1 MSSVVAIVKSIVG
14 QVFAVSP
21 EGIRRVLIEGDRL
34 FAGEQVVTGEAGA
47 VTLALADGR
56 TIDLGRDTQW
66 SANTPDSIADLS
78 AATAQAAPSVE
89 ELQQA
94 IAAGA
99 DPTQDLEA
107 TAAGPGANDTGGEGG
122 GSHSFVLLSE
132 TAGEVDPTVGYP
144 TEGPN
149 AGAAQNTREIEGDTN
164 PINADTGNDPAV
176 QRTATLTVTATT
188 AITEAGGVIT
198 YTATVTQAP
207 SADLTVNLSNGQ
219 SVLIPAGQT
228 TGAVNVTVP
237 DTNTPYIDPSQ
248 ISVTVTGTTGG
259 GDLAVTTDPTP
270 AVTRVDDTIDVTTVT
285 LTVGNNP
292 VTEGTTITYTAV
304 LTNPAQTP
312 VTVTLSNG
320 STITIAAGQSS
331 GSIDVAA
338 PANDVYNNPTTL
350 NTTITGATG
359 GNFESLVPSTTP
371 AVVNIVDS
379 IDTTTVVLTATTPAG
394 GAVENG
400 TIVYT
405 ATIGAPVT
413 GSPVVVTLSN
423 NQTITIGVGETS
435 GSVSFPLGNDV
446 YNGAATVSTAITGVT
461 GGNYEQLSPNTT
473 PVVTPVGDSVDVTNV
488 VLTATVPA
496 GGAVENGTIVYTA
509 TVGAPVTGSPV
520 VVTLSNNQT
529 ITIAVGETSGT
540 VSYTLGNDVYNGAAT
555 VSTAITGVTGG
566 NYEQLTPNTTPV
578 VTPVGDSV
586 DVTNVVLTA
595 TVPAGGALEN
605 GTILYTATVGAP
617 VTGSPVVVTLSNNQT
632 ITIAVGETSGTVSY
646 TLGNDVYNGAA
657 TVSTAITG
665 VTGGNYEQLTPNTTP
680 VVTPVGDSIDVTNV
694 VLTATVPAGGALENG
709 TILYTA
715 TVGAPVTGSPVVVT
729 LSNNQTIT
737 IAVGETSG
745 TVSYTLGNDVYNGAA
760 PVSPAI
766 PGVPGGNYEQL
777 PPTTTP
783 VVPPVGDSIDV
794 PNVVLT
800 ATVPAGGALENG
812 TILYTATVGAPVTG
826 SPVVVTLSNNQTITI
841 AVGETS
847 GTVSYTLGNDV
858 YNGAATVS
866 TAITGVTGGNYE
878 QLTPNTTPV
887 VTPVGDSVDVTNVVL
902 TATVPAGGAVENGT
916 IVYTATVGAP
926 VTGSPVVVTLSN
938 NQTITI
944 GVGETSGSVS
954 YTLGNDVYNG
964 ADTVS
969 TAITGVTGGNYE
981 QLTPN
986 TTPVV
991 TPVGDSVDVTN
1002 VVLTATVPAGGAL
1015 ENGTIL
1021 YTATVGAPVTGSP
1034 VVVTLSNNQ
1043 TITIAVGETSGTV
1056 SYTLGNDVYN
1066 GADTVSTAITGVTGG
1081 NYEQLTPNTTPV
1093 VTPVGDSVDVTN
1105 VVLTATVPAG
1115 GALENGTIL
1124 YTATVG
1130 APVTGSP
1137 VVVTLSNNQT
1147 ITIAVGETSGTVS
1160 YALGNDVYIGA
1171 NTVSTAITGVTG
1183 GNYEQLT
1190 PNTTPVVT
1198 PVSDVIDVTTISLT
1212 GAASVTEGESAS
1224 YTLTLSNP
1232 TNVDTQVTLNLSY
1245 GGSATR
1251 ADYQGTDTITVTI
1264 KAGETSANFQLPIVD
1279 DALVEGRENVVVTI
1293 ANPTGTNFESLVVN
1307 PQAASVNTVIIDNDA
1322 PVVGD
1327 NDGVPGNKLTGTE
1340 DTVLALDWASFNIEP
1355 TANPNLDLGIKF
1367 TSLPANGSLQ
1377 YNDGS
1382 GWRDLT
1388 QADLGTTF
1396 SKAQIDAGTLRFV
1409 PVADESGSDAY
1420 NNGGTGDQRS
1430 DYANFTFTPTVD
1442 ALVGKPGTVVID
1454 IKPVADVPVLSV
1466 AQTISGLI
1474 KYTYTDLQGL
1484 GTNGE
1489 GADPAL
1495 IKSTI
1500 EAAGSRPGVVIS
1512 DVGDSNVVQGTGTKV
1527 TGLIFLEAG
1536 KTYTFS
1542 GKADDGLLINVGG
1555 KDLDGAHWGAG
1566 IDPTSGDYT
1575 GSITPTET
1583 GYYSIDLYH
1592 YNQNGPG
1599 FYNLNLSVDQGPA
1612 TSIGA
1617 SGVPLY
1623 SDISEVINQGIDVVP
1638 HVDANGDG
1646 YYAGYELNHGAE
1658 DTAIQL
1664 STIAVSFGDTRDG
1677 SELHVLQISGIPVGA
1692 VLRDG
1697 ANHVYVS
1704 EAGGTGTADITGW
1717 NLSTLTFTPPTDFN
1731 GTVALTVTATATE
1744 KADLANPASVSQQLN
1759 IIVDP
1764 VTDVTNVVLTA
1775 EVPAGGAVENGTIV
1789 YTATVDSPVTGA
1801 PVVVSLSN
1809 NQVITIPVGQT
1820 SGSVTYVIGNDVYKG
1835 ADTVSTGIT
1844 GVSGGNYEQLTPNTT
1859 PVVTPVGD
1867 SIDVTS
1873 VVLTATVPAG
1883 GVAEN
1888 GTIVYTATV
1897 GAPVTG
1903 SPVVVTLSNTQTIT
1917 ISVGQT
1923 SGSVSYVVGNDVY
1936 KGADNVSTGITG
1948 VSGGNYEQLT
1958 PNTTPVV
1965 TPVSDSNDV
1974 TNVVLTA
1981 AVPAGGAVENGTI
1994 VYTATVG
2001 APVTGS
2007 PVVVTLSNNQT
2018 ITIGVGETS
2027 GTVSY
2032 TLGNDV
2038 YNGANPVS
2046 TAITGV
2052 TGGNYE
2058 QLTPNT
2064 TPVVTPVGDS
2074 TDITNVVLTA
2084 TVPAGG
2090 ALENGTIV
2098 YTATVGAPVTGSPV
2112 VVTLSNNQTITIGV
2126 GETSGTVS
2134 YTLGNDVYTGAATVS
2149 TAITGVTGGN
2159 YEQLTPNTT
2168 PIVTQVGDVTDVTT
2182 ISLSGAVSVTEGESA
2197 SYTLTLSNPTNVDTQ
2212 VTLNLSYGG
2221 SATGA
2226 DYRGTD
2232 TITVTIKAGETSA
2245 NFQLPIL
2252 DDALVEGRENVVVTI
2267 ANPTGTNFES
2277 LVVNPQ
2283 AASVNTVII
2292 DNDAPVVGDNGGVPG
2307 NKLTGTEDTALALNW
2322 ASFNI
2327 EPTANPNL
2335 DLGIKFTSLPANG
2348 NLQFNDGS
2356 GWKNLTQ
2363 ADLGTTFSKA
2373 DIDAGKLQFVP
2384 VADESGSDAY
2394 KNAGT
2399 GDQHSDYASFTFTPT
2414 VDALVGK
2421 PGTVTIDIKPV
2432 ADAPILSLTPDY
2444 VVPTGLIKYTYTGL
2458 QGLGNN
2464 GEGADP
2470 ALIKSTIEAA
2480 NRPQGVVV
2488 ADVGDTNVVQ
2498 GTSTKV
2504 TGLIFLEAGKTY
2516 TFTGKADDGLLIN
2529 VGGKD
2534 LSTAHWGA
2542 GVDPTSGD
2550 FSGTFKPTETGY
2562 YSLDLYHHNQNG
2574 PGFYGLNLSVDQG
2587 PVTPIGQSGALLYT
2601 DIADLVNQGIKVT
2614 PHVDGNG
2621 DGYYAGYEL
2630 NHGAED
2636 TAIQLSTIN
2645 VTFGDTR
2652 DGSEL
2657 HVLQISGIPA
2667 GAELRDGA
2675 GHSYVSTAGG
2685 TGTADITTWDL
2696 KTLTITPPTDF
2707 NGTLALTVT
2716 ATATES
2722 ADLANPASV
2731 SQQLNVIVDP
2741 VTDVTNVVL
2750 TAQTPPGGVLENGT
2764 IVYTATVGNPV
2775 TGTPVVV
2782 KLSNDQVITIPV
2794 GETSGSVSYVV
2805 GNDVYKGAD
2814 SVSTAITGVT
2824 GGNYEQLAPNTT
2836 PVVTQVSDSNDVT
2849 NVVLTAQTPAG
2860 GVAENGTIVYTA
2872 TVGAPVTI
2880 SPVVVT
2886 LSNNQTIT
2894 IPVGQTSGTV
2904 SYVVGNDVYKGADSV
2919 STAITGVTGGNY
2931 EQLAPNTTPVVTQ
2944 VSDSNDITNVVLTAQ
2959 TPAGGVAE
2967 NGTIV
2972 YTATVGA
2979 PVTESPVVVT
2989 LSNNQTITIPV
3000 GQTSGTVSYVVG
3012 NDVYKGADSVSTAI
3026 TGVTGGNYEQLAPN
3040 TTPVVTQVSD
3050 VIDVTTISLSGA
3062 ASVTEGESANYTL
3075 TLSNPTNVDT
3085 KVTLNLNY
3093 GGSATGA
3100 DYRGTDTITVT
3111 IKAGETSAN
3120 FQLPIVDDA
3129 LVEGRENVV
3138 VTIANPT
3145 GSNFESLVVNPQA
3158 ASVNTVIIDNDAPVV
3173 GDNGD
3178 NKGVA
3183 GNKLSGTE
3191 DNAVALDWASFNV
3204 QPTANPTLDL
3214 GIKFTSLPAN
3224 GNLQF
3229 NDGSGWKNLTQADLG
3244 TTFSKADIDAGKL
3257 QFVPVAD
3264 ESGSDAY
3271 KNAGTGDQ
3279 HSDYASFT
3287 FTPTVD
3293 ALVGKPGT
3301 VTIDIKPVAD
3311 APILSLTPDY
3321 VVPTG
3326 LIKYTYTGLKGLG
3339 TNGEGADPALIKS
3352 TIEAANRP
3360 QGVVIS
3366 NVGDTSVVQGTGTK
3380 VTGLIFLEA
3389 GKTYTFSGKADDGLL
3404 FNVGGKDLATAH
3416 WGPGSS
3422 PNAGVFS
3429 GTFKPTETGYY
3440 SLDLYHHNQNGPG
3453 NYTLNLSVDQGP
3465 ATAIGKSGALLYT
3478 DIADLVNQGIKVTPH
3493 VDGNGDGYYAG
3504 YELNHGAENT
3514 AIQLSTINV
3523 TFGDTRDG
3531 SELHVLQISGIPA
3544 GAELRDGAGHSYVS
3558 TAGGTGTADITKWD
3572 LKTLTIT
3579 PPTDFNGTLA
3589 LTVKAT
3595 ATENAD
3601 PANPASV
3608 TQKLNVIV
3616 DAVNDAPV
3624 VAMDERVVFNEG
3636 SAQAVHLVTGLSIS
3650 DKDNTVGDQLQS
3662 AKIVIHN
3669 TMAGD
3674 TLSSA
3679 FATGNGT
3686 TTQGIAYKVAG
3697 VGSDGTM
3704 TITLEGAASRAT
3716 YQDVISSI
3724 MFKATGEHPEST
3736 VRQVSVEVTD
3746 TGVQGNGANAA
3757 TSVVANS
3764 VMMVKPAVV
3773 VTLSADPQTFEGG
3786 VIKYTATLTD
3796 LHGNA
3801 VNAQDTIRVDIGNGA
3816 NISIAKGA
3824 SASSTTVDA
3833 PADDVYKD
3841 ADSVSR
3847 TIQNVSGGG
3856 NVTLMPSTTPVNVLV
3871 NDTID
3876 ATKVSLS
3883 ATSAVNDGGV
3893 ITYTATL
3900 DHAADKAVKLLLSNG
3915 QTIDIAAKATQGSV
3929 NYTVAN
3935 DASRA
3940 GMITVAVTGIANAAD
3955 GKPIDGNFEKLLYQD
3970 ASASTTVTGPQ
3981 TTIGITGAERIIE
3994 GQSAIYTLTLSHE
4007 TKSPVTVTLS
4017 YSGKAANGADFQG
4030 QTTVVINADK
4040 SSATFPISALS
4051 DQLREG
4057 TEQLVVTIDSVTG
4070 GNFQS
4075 LTPDPAHA
4083 SVAINIIDNTLVAD
4097 TATVD
4102 EGATLNGNVL
4112 TNDRDGDNSLTVAK
4126 FTVGGTSYAMDANGH
4141 ASAPVTATVGN
4152 QSVTVGN
4159 LTIAADGSYTYTP
4172 AKGYEHWSGTVP
4184 TVSYTTN
4191 TGAVS
4196 TLDITVAPVS
4206 DTPLLSVA
4214 NPTSWTLSGDANTV
4228 TSGQVSQLGE
4238 AWKTHNAN
4246 NYIEVNPYSV
4256 YNGTSSSTK
4265 VIELESNVGDAS
4277 DLYTVVANAKA
4288 GSLYTLDF
4296 DYSPRKGHEGD
4307 SDIKVM
4313 WGDKVVAVIN
4323 GTTVGMVHYSLQLPV
4338 DSTASKTLTFASV
4351 DKNSFGGLLDNIT
4364 LSTTGN
4370 TGVAGKAIALSEITS
4385 QLVDRDGS
4393 ETLTTTISNIQAGAT
4408 LSDGTH
4414 SFTASSTAQV
4424 ADVSDWNLSTLT
4436 LTTAANAPA
4445 GDINLKV
4452 NASAKDGTAVAA
4464 AAAEQTLTVHV
4475 VEAKQSYSAIT
4486 GNAGTETLDG
4496 TTGRD
4501 IIVGDVTPTQT
4512 QNGASYNIAYILDRS
4527 GSMKDTLASAK
4538 DSVANAV
4545 QQLSQNLGGGT
4556 VKVTIVDFGTDAKQG
4571 ATLTLTPN
4579 MSLDAIKAGLGL
4591 NALTATGGTNY
4602 ESAFYKAATWFNG
4615 TEATSNTGAV
4625 KLSYLITDGEPTYY
4639 LDTAGNRQGDGR
4651 TTNSAVVEGS
4661 AEGFAALAK
4670 VSTVEAIG
4678 VGNNSNSATVAT
4690 LQKFDSDGEVQTK
4703 IDVSNIAAA
4712 LKNSIITAGGDTI
4725 NGGEGHDILFGDTI
4739 SFTKA
4744 GVTTEGTAALTE
4756 YVKSVTNASSVTSE
4770 QVHDY
4775 ITKHASDFNVGPA
4788 SSEGQAGLFTVAKGG
4803 NDFLNGGDGDD
4814 IIYGQRGDDTLRGGA
4829 GNDVLFGGAGKDTFV
4844 WKSGDVGTDTIKD
4857 FSHAEGDKL
4866 DLSDLLPSDAETNL
4880 ANYLK
4885 LSTDTAGNSTLQ
4897 ISTKG
4902 GMTSASATVT
4912 PDVTIKVDNA
4922 HWGSG
4927 TDAIKSLISG
4937 GDLLVKHHD

>member
-1 MSSVVAIVKSIVG
+1 
-14 QVFAVSP
+14 
-21 EGIRRVLIEGDRL
+21 
-34 FAGEQVVTGEAGA
+34 
-47 VTLALADGR
+47 
-56 TIDLGRDTQW
+56 
-66 SANTPDSIADLS
+66 
-78 AATAQAAPSVE
+78 
-89 ELQQA
+89 
-94 IAAGA
+94 
-99 DPTQDLEA
+99 
-107 TAAGPGANDTGGEGG
+107 
-122 GSHSFVLLSE
+122 
-132 TAGEVDPTVGYP
+132 
-144 TEGPN
+144 
-149 AGAAQNTREIEGDTN
+149 
-164 PINADTGNDPAV
+164 
-176 QRTATLTVTATT
+176 
-188 AITEAGGVIT
+188 
-198 YTATVTQAP
+198 
-207 SADLTVNLSNGQ
+207 
-219 SVLIPAGQT
+219 
-228 TGAVNVTVP
+228 
-237 DTNTPYIDPSQ
+237 
-248 ISVTVTGTTGG
+248 
-259 GDLAVTTDPTP
+259 
-270 AVTRVDDTIDVTTVT
+270 
-285 LTVGNNP
+285 
-292 VTEGTTITYTAV
+292 
-304 LTNPAQTP
+304 
-312 VTVTLSNG
+312 
-320 STITIAAGQSS
+320 
-331 GSIDVAA
+331 
-338 PANDVYNNPTTL
+338 
-350 NTTITGATG
+350 
-359 GNFESLVPSTTP
+359 
-371 AVVNIVDS
+371 
-379 IDTTTVVLTATTPAG
+379 
-394 GAVENG
+394 
-400 TIVYT
+400 
-405 ATIGAPVT
+405 
-413 GSPVVVTLSN
+413 
-423 NQTITIGVGETS
+423 
-435 GSVSFPLGNDV
+435 
-446 YNGAATVSTAITGVT
+446 
-461 GGNYEQLSPNTT
+461 
-473 PVVTPVGDSVDVTNV
+473 
-488 VLTATVPA
+488 
-496 GGAVENGTIVYTA
+496 
-509 TVGAPVTGSPV
+509 
-520 VVTLSNNQT
+520 
-529 ITIAVGETSGT
+529 
-540 VSYTLGNDVYNGAAT
+540 
-555 VSTAITGVTGG
+555 
-566 NYEQLTPNTTPV
+566 
-578 VTPVGDSV
+578 
-586 DVTNVVLTA
+586 
-595 TVPAGGALEN
+595 
-605 GTILYTATVGAP
+605 
-617 VTGSPVVVTLSNNQT
+617 
-632 ITIAVGETSGTVSY
+632 
-646 TLGNDVYNGAA
+646 
-657 TVSTAITG
+657 
-665 VTGGNYEQLTPNTTP
+665 
-680 VVTPVGDSIDVTNV
+680 
-694 VLTATVPAGGALENG
+694 
-709 TILYTA
+709 
-715 TVGAPVTGSPVVVT
+715 
-729 LSNNQTIT
+729 
-737 IAVGETSG
+737 
-745 TVSYTLGNDVYNGAA
+745 
-760 PVSPAI
+760 
-766 PGVPGGNYEQL
+766 
-777 PPTTTP
+777 
-783 VVPPVGDSIDV
+783 
-794 PNVVLT
+794 
-800 ATVPAGGALENG
+800 
-812 TILYTATVGAPVTG
+812 
-826 SPVVVTLSNNQTITI
+826 
-841 AVGETS
+841 
-847 GTVSYTLGNDV
+847 
-858 YNGAATVS
+858 
-866 TAITGVTGGNYE
+866 
-878 QLTPNTTPV
+878 
-887 VTPVGDSVDVTNVVL
+887 
-902 TATVPAGGAVENGT
+902 
-916 IVYTATVGAP
+916 
-926 VTGSPVVVTLSN
+926 
-938 NQTITI
+938 
-944 GVGETSGSVS
+944 
-954 YTLGNDVYNG
+954 
-964 ADTVS
+964 
-969 TAITGVTGGNYE
+969 
-981 QLTPN
+981 
-986 TTPVV
+986 
-991 TPVGDSVDVTN
+991 
-1002 VVLTATVPAGGAL
+1002 
-1015 ENGTIL
+1015 
-1021 YTATVGAPVTGSP
+1021 
-1034 VVVTLSNNQ
+1034 
-1043 TITIAVGETSGTV
+1043 
-1056 SYTLGNDVYN
+1056 
-1066 GADTVSTAITGVTGG
+1066 
-1081 NYEQLTPNTTPV
+1081 
-1093 VTPVGDSVDVTN
+1093 
-1105 VVLTATVPAG
+1105 
-1115 GALENGTIL
+1115 
-1124 YTATVG
+1124 
-1130 APVTGSP
+1130 
-1137 VVVTLSNNQT
+1137 
-1147 ITIAVGETSGTVS
+1147 
-1160 YALGNDVYIGA
+1160 
-1171 NTVSTAITGVTG
+1171 
-1183 GNYEQLT
+1183 
-1190 PNTTPVVT
+1190 
-1198 PVSDVIDVTTISLT
+1198 
-1212 GAASVTEGESAS
+1212 
-1224 YTLTLSNP
+1224 
-1232 TNVDTQVTLNLSY
+1232 
-1245 GGSATR
+1245 
-1251 ADYQGTDTITVTI
+1251 
-1264 KAGETSANFQLPIVD
+1264 
-1279 DALVEGRENVVVTI
+1279 
-1293 ANPTGTNFESLVVN
+1293 
-1307 PQAASVNTVIIDNDA
+1307 
-1322 PVVGD
+1322 
-1327 NDGVPGNKLTGTE
+1327 
-1340 DTVLALDWASFNIEP
+1340 
-1355 TANPNLDLGIKF
+1355 
-1367 TSLPANGSLQ
+1367 
-1377 YNDGS
+1377 
-1382 GWRDLT
+1382 
-1388 QADLGTTF
+1388 
-1396 SKAQIDAGTLRFV
+1396 
-1409 PVADESGSDAY
+1409 
-1420 NNGGTGDQRS
+1420 
-1430 DYANFTFTPTVD
+1430 
-1442 ALVGKPGTVVID
+1442 
-1454 IKPVADVPVLSV
+1454 
-1466 AQTISGLI
+1466 
-1474 KYTYTDLQGL
+1474 
-1484 GTNGE
+1484 
-1489 GADPAL
+1489 
-1495 IKSTI
+1495 
-1500 EAAGSRPGVVIS
+1500 
-1512 DVGDSNVVQGTGTKV
+1512 
-1527 TGLIFLEAG
+1527 
-1536 KTYTFS
+1536 
-1542 GKADDGLLINVGG
+1542 
-1555 KDLDGAHWGAG
+1555 
-1566 IDPTSGDYT
+1566 
-1575 GSITPTET
+1575 
-1583 GYYSIDLYH
+1583 
-1592 YNQNGPG
+1592 
-1599 FYNLNLSVDQGPA
+1599 
-1612 TSIGA
+1612 
-1617 SGVPLY
+1617 
-1623 SDISEVINQGIDVVP
+1623 
-1638 HVDANGDG
+1638 
-1646 YYAGYELNHGAE
+1646 
-1658 DTAIQL
+1658 
-1664 STIAVSFGDTRDG
+1664 
-1677 SELHVLQISGIPVGA
+1677 
-1692 VLRDG
+1692 
-1697 ANHVYVS
+1697 
-1704 EAGGTGTADITGW
+1704 
-1717 NLSTLTFTPPTDFN
+1717 
-1731 GTVALTVTATATE
+1731 
-1744 KADLANPASVSQQLN
+1744 
-1759 IIVDP
+1759 
-1764 VTDVTNVVLTA
+1764 
-1775 EVPAGGAVENGTIV
+1775 
-1789 YTATVDSPVTGA
+1789 
-1801 PVVVSLSN
+1801 
-1809 NQVITIPVGQT
+1809 
-1820 SGSVTYVIGNDVYKG
+1820 
-1835 ADTVSTGIT
+1835 
-1844 GVSGGNYEQLTPNTT
+1844 
-1859 PVVTPVGD
+1859 
-1867 SIDVTS
+1867 
-1873 VVLTATVPAG
+1873 
-1883 GVAEN
+1883 
-1888 GTIVYTATV
+1888 
-1897 GAPVTG
+1897 
-1903 SPVVVTLSNTQTIT
+1903 
-1917 ISVGQT
+1917 
-1923 SGSVSYVVGNDVY
+1923 
-1936 KGADNVSTGITG
+1936 
-1948 VSGGNYEQLT
+1948 
-1958 PNTTPVV
+1958 
-1965 TPVSDSNDV
+1965 
-1974 TNVVLTA
+1974 
-1981 AVPAGGAVENGTI
+1981 
-1994 VYTATVG
+1994 
-2001 APVTGS
+2001 
-2007 PVVVTLSNNQT
+2007 
-2018 ITIGVGETS
+2018 
-2027 GTVSY
+2027 
-2032 TLGNDV
+2032 
-2038 YNGANPVS
+2038 
-2046 TAITGV
+2046 
-2052 TGGNYE
+2052 
-2058 QLTPNT
+2058 
-2064 TPVVTPVGDS
+2064 
-2074 TDITNVVLTA
+2074 
-2084 TVPAGG
+2084 
-2090 ALENGTIV
+2090 
-2098 YTATVGAPVTGSPV
+2098 
-2112 VVTLSNNQTITIGV
+2112 
-2126 GETSGTVS
+2126 
-2134 YTLGNDVYTGAATVS
+2134 
-2149 TAITGVTGGN
+2149 
-2159 YEQLTPNTT
+2159 
-2168 PIVTQVGDVTDVTT
+2168 
-2182 ISLSGAVSVTEGESA
+2182 
-2197 SYTLTLSNPTNVDTQ
+2197 
-2212 VTLNLSYGG
+2212 
-2221 SATGA
+2221 
-2226 DYRGTD
+2226 
-2232 TITVTIKAGETSA
+2232 
-2245 NFQLPIL
+2245 
-2252 DDALVEGRENVVVTI
+2252 
-2267 ANPTGTNFES
+2267 
-2277 LVVNPQ
+2277 
-2283 AASVNTVII
+2283 
-2292 DNDAPVVGDNGGVPG
+2292 
-2307 NKLTGTEDTALALNW
+2307 
-2322 ASFNI
+2322 
-2327 EPTANPNL
+2327 
-2335 DLGIKFTSLPANG
+2335 
-2348 NLQFNDGS
+2348 
-2356 GWKNLTQ
+2356 
-2363 ADLGTTFSKA
+2363 
-2373 DIDAGKLQFVP
+2373 
-2384 VADESGSDAY
+2384 
-2394 KNAGT
+2394 
-2399 GDQHSDYASFTFTPT
+2399 
-2414 VDALVGK
+2414 
-2421 PGTVTIDIKPV
+2421 
-2432 ADAPILSLTPDY
+2432 
-2444 VVPTGLIKYTYTGL
+2444 
-2458 QGLGNN
+2458 
-2464 GEGADP
+2464 
-2470 ALIKSTIEAA
+2470 
-2480 NRPQGVVV
+2480 
-2488 ADVGDTNVVQ
+2488 
-2498 GTSTKV
+2498 
-2504 TGLIFLEAGKTY
+2504 
-2516 TFTGKADDGLLIN
+2516 
-2529 VGGKD
+2529 
-2534 LSTAHWGA
+2534 
-2542 GVDPTSGD
+2542 
-2550 FSGTFKPTETGY
+2550 
-2562 YSLDLYHHNQNG
+2562 
-2574 PGFYGLNLSVDQG
+2574 
-2587 PVTPIGQSGALLYT
+2587 
-2601 DIADLVNQGIKVT
+2601 
-2614 PHVDGNG
+2614 
-2621 DGYYAGYEL
+2621 
-2630 NHGAED
+2630 
-2636 TAIQLSTIN
+2636 
-2645 VTFGDTR
+2645 
-2652 DGSEL
+2652 
-2657 HVLQISGIPA
+2657 
-2667 GAELRDGA
+2667 
-2675 GHSYVSTAGG
+2675 
-2685 TGTADITTWDL
+2685 
-2696 KTLTITPPTDF
+2696 
-2707 NGTLALTVT
+2707 
-2716 ATATES
+2716 
-2722 ADLANPASV
+2722 
-2731 SQQLNVIVDP
+2731 
-2741 VTDVTNVVL
+2741 
-2750 TAQTPPGGVLENGT
+2750 
-2764 IVYTATVGNPV
+2764 
-2775 TGTPVVV
+2775 
-2782 KLSNDQVITIPV
+2782 
-2794 GETSGSVSYVV
+2794 
-2805 GNDVYKGAD
+2805 
-2814 SVSTAITGVT
+2814 
-2824 GGNYEQLAPNTT
+2824 
-2836 PVVTQVSDSNDVT
+2836 
-2849 NVVLTAQTPAG
+2849 
-2860 GVAENGTIVYTA
+2860 
-2872 TVGAPVTI
+2872 
-2880 SPVVVT
+2880 
-2886 LSNNQTIT
+2886 SNNQTIT

-2919 STAITGVTGGNY
+2919 STAITGVTGG
-2931 EQLAPNTTPVVTQ
+2931 
-2944 VSDSNDITNVVLTAQ
+2944 S
-2959 TPAGGVAE
+2959 
-2967 NGTIV
+2967 
-2972 YTATVGA
+2972 
-2979 PVTESPVVVT
+2979 
-2989 LSNNQTITIPV
+2989 
-3000 GQTSGTVSYVVG
+3000 
-3012 NDVYKGADSVSTAI
+3012 
-3026 TGVTGGNYEQLAPN
+3026 YEQLAPN

-3085 KVTLNLNY
+3085 KFTLNLSY

-3111 IKAGETSAN
+3111 IKAGETTAN

-3229 NDGSGWKNLTQADLG
+3229 NDGSGWKNLIQADLG

-3704 TITLEGAASRAT
+3704 TITLEGAASRTT

-3773 VTLSADPQTFEGG
+3773 VTLSADPQAFEGG

-3816 NISIAKGA
+3816 SISIAKGA

-3981 TTIGITGAERIIE
+3981 TTIGITGAERITE

-4126 FTVGGTSYAMDANGH
+4126 FSIGDTSYAMDANGH
-4141 ASAPVTATVGN
+4141 ASASVTAIVGN

-4408 LSDGTH
+4408 LSDGTN

-4424 ADVSDWNLSTLT
+4424 ADVSKWDLSALT
-4436 LTTAANAPA
+4436 LTTAANAPV

-4556 VKVTIVDFGTDAKQG
+4556 VKVTIVDFGTDAQQG
-4571 ATLTLTPN
+4571 TTLTLKAN
-4579 MSLDAIKAGLGL
+4579 MSLDEIKKDLGL
-4591 NALTATGGTNY
+4591 NAITANGGTNY

-4902 GMTSASATVT
+4902 GMTSAAATVT

>member
-107 TAAGPGANDTGGEGG
+107 TAAGPGGNDTGGEGG

-149 AGAAQNTREIEGDTN
+149 AAAAQNTREIEGDTN
-164 PINADTGNDPAV
+164 PINADTGDDPAV

-248 ISVTVTGTTGG
+248 ISATVTGTTGG

-285 LTVGNNP
+285 LTVANNP

-320 STITIAAGQSS
+320 STITIPAGQSS
-331 GSIDVAA
+331 GSVDVAA

-446 YNGAATVSTAITGVT
+446 YNGADTVSTAITGVT

-529 ITIAVGETSGT
+529 ITIGVGETSGS
-540 VSYTLGNDVYNGAAT
+540 VSFPLGNDVYNGAAT

-595 TVPAGGALEN
+595 TVPAGGAVEN
-605 GTILYTATVGAP
+605 GTIVYTATVGAP

-632 ITIAVGETSGTVSY
+632 ITIGVGETSGSVSFPLGNDVYNGADTVSTAITGVTGGNYEQLTPNTTPVVTPVGDSVDVTNVVLTATVPAGGAVENGTIVY
-646 TLGNDVYNGAA
+646 TATVGAPVTGSPVVVTLSNNQTITIGVGETSGSVSFPLGNDVYNGAA

-745 TVSYTLGNDVYNGAA
+745 TVSYTLGNDVYNGA
-760 PVSPAI
+760 
-766 PGVPGGNYEQL
+766 
-777 PPTTTP
+777 
-783 VVPPVGDSIDV
+783 
-794 PNVVLT
+794 
-800 ATVPAGGALENG
+800 
-812 TILYTATVGAPVTG
+812 
-826 SPVVVTLSNNQTITI
+826 
-841 AVGETS
+841 
-847 GTVSYTLGNDV
+847 
-858 YNGAATVS
+858 
-866 TAITGVTGGNYE
+866 
-878 QLTPNTTPV
+878 
-887 VTPVGDSVDVTNVVL
+887 
-902 TATVPAGGAVENGT
+902 
-916 IVYTATVGAP
+916 
-926 VTGSPVVVTLSN
+926 
-938 NQTITI
+938 
-944 GVGETSGSVS
+944 
-954 YTLGNDVYNG
+954 
-964 ADTVS
+964 DTVS

-991 TPVGDSVDVTN
+991 TPVGDSIDVTN

-1015 ENGTIL
+1015 ENGTI
-1021 YTATVGAPVTGSP
+1021 V
-1034 VVVTLSNNQ
+1034 
-1043 TITIAVGETSGTV
+1043 
-1056 SYTLGNDVYN
+1056 
-1066 GADTVSTAITGVTGG
+1066 
-1081 NYEQLTPNTTPV
+1081 
-1093 VTPVGDSVDVTN
+1093 
-1105 VVLTATVPAG
+1105 
-1115 GALENGTIL
+1115 

-1198 PVSDVIDVTTISLT
+1198 PVGDVIDVTTVSLT
-1212 GAASVTEGESAS
+1212 GAASVTEGDSAT

-1484 GTNGE
+1484 GNNGE

-1500 EAAGSRPGVVIS
+1500 EAAGNRPGVVIS

-1873 VVLTATVPAG
+1873 VVLTATVPTG

-1917 ISVGQT
+1917 IPVGQT

-1936 KGADNVSTGITG
+1936 KGADSVSTGITG

-1974 TNVVLTA
+1974 TSVVLTA

-2058 QLTPNT
+2058 QLTPNI

-2074 TDITNVVLTA
+2074 TDVTNVVLTA

-2090 ALENGTIV
+2090 ALENGTIL
-2098 YTATVGAPVTGSPV
+2098 YTATVGAPVTGAPV

-2182 ISLSGAVSVTEGESA
+2182 ISISGAVSVTEGESA

-2794 GETSGSVSYVV
+2794 GEKSGSVSYVVGNDVYKGADSVSTAITGVTGGNYEQLAPNTTPVVTPVSDSNDVTNVVLTAQTPAGGVAENGTIVYTATVGAPVTESPVVVTLSNNQTITIPVGQTSGSVSYVV

-2872 TVGAPVTI
+2872 TVGAPV
-2880 SPVVVT
+2880 
-2886 LSNNQTIT
+2886 N
-2894 IPVGQTSGTV
+2894 
-2904 SYVVGNDVYKGADSV
+2904 
-2919 STAITGVTGGNY
+2919 
-2931 EQLAPNTTPVVTQ
+2931 
-2944 VSDSNDITNVVLTAQ
+2944 
-2959 TPAGGVAE
+2959 
-2967 NGTIV
+2967 
-2972 YTATVGA
+2972 
-2979 PVTESPVVVT
+2979 ESPVVVT

-3000 GQTSGTVSYVVG
+3000 GQTSGSVSYVVG

-3062 ASVTEGESANYTL
+3062 ASVTEGQSATYTL

-3085 KVTLNLNY
+3085 QVTLNLSY
-3093 GGSATGA
+3093 GGTATRA
-3100 DYRGTDTITVT
+3100 DYVGPDSNSITVT
-3111 IKAGETSAN
+3111 IPKGQTSVQ

-3204 QPTANPTLDL
+3204 QPTANPNLDL

-3326 LIKYTYTGLKGLG
+3326 LIKYTYTDLQGLG
-3339 TNGEGADPALIKS
+3339 DTGEGADPALIKS
-3352 TIEAANRP
+3352 TIEAAGSRP
-3360 QGVVIS
+3360 GVVIAD
-3366 NVGDTSVVQGTGTK
+3366 VGDTNIVQGTATK

-3404 FNVGGKDLATAH
+3404 INVGGKDLGTAH
-3416 WGPGSS
+3416 WG
-3422 PNAGVFS
+3422 AGVDPTSGDFS
-3429 GTFKPTETGYY
+3429 GSITPSETGYY

-3453 NYTLNLSVDQGP
+3453 FYDLNLSVDQGP
-3465 ATAIGKSGALLYT
+3465 ATSIGASGVPLYT
-3478 DIADLVNQGIKVTPH
+3478 DIADLVNQGINVTPH

-3531 SELHVLQISGIPA
+3531 SEQHLLQISGIPE
-3544 GAELRDGAGHSYVS
+3544 GAVLRDGANHSYVS
-3558 TAGGTGTADITKWD
+3558 AAGGTGTADITTWD

-3579 PPTDFNGTLA
+3579 PPADFTGTLA

-3595 ATENAD
+3595 ATESAD
-3601 PANPASV
+3601 QANPASV
-3608 TQKLNVIV
+3608 SQQLNVIV
-3616 DAVNDAPV
+3616 DAVNEAPV
-3624 VAMDERVVFNEG
+3624 VAMDQQMVFNEG
-3636 SAQAVHLVTGLSIS
+3636 SAESINLVSGLIIS
-3650 DKDNTVGDQLQS
+3650 DKDNTAGDQLQS

-3674 TLSSA
+3674 ILTSA
-3679 FATGNGT
+3679 FEAGKGT
-3686 TTQGIAYKVAG
+3686 TTQGIGYKVDG
-3697 VGSDGTM
+3697 VASDGTM
-3704 TITLEGAASRAT
+3704 TITLEGMASRAA
-3716 YQDVISSI
+3716 YQELISSI
-3724 MFKATGEHPEST
+3724 QFKATGEHPEST

-3746 TGVQGNGANAA
+3746 TGVRGNGVNGAS
-3757 TSVVANS
+3757 SVVANS
-3764 VMMVKPAVV
+3764 TMAVKPAVV
-3773 VTLSADPQTFEGG
+3773 VTLSAEPEAVEGG

-3816 NISIAKGA
+3816 SISIAKGA

-3856 NVTLMPSTTPVNVLV
+3856 NVTLMPGTTPVNVLV

-3915 QTIDIAAKATQGSV
+3915 QTIEIAAKATQGSV

-3940 GMITVAVTGIANAAD
+3940 GIITVAVAGIANAAN

-3994 GQSAIYTLTLSHE
+3994 GQSAVYTLTLSHE

-4126 FTVGGTSYAMDANGH
+4126 FTVGTSYAMDANGH
-4141 ASAPVTATVGN
+4141 ASAPVTAIVGN

-4159 LTIAADGSYTYTP
+4159 LTIAADGNYTYTP

-4206 DTPLLSVA
+4206 DTPLLNVA

-4475 VEAKQSYSAIT
+4475 VEAKQSYSTIT

-4556 VKVTIVDFGTDAKQG
+4556 VKVTIVDFGTDAQQG
-4571 ATLTLTPN
+4571 TTLTLKAN
-4579 MSLDAIKAGLGL
+4579 MSLDEIKKDLGL
-4591 NALTATGGTNY
+4591 NAITANGGTNY

-4902 GMTSASATVT
+4902 GMTSAAATVT

>member
-34 FAGEQVVTGEAGA
+34 FAGEQVVTGAAGA

-66 SANTPDSIADLS
+66 SANTPDSSTDLS

-107 TAAGPGANDTGGEGG
+107 TAAGPGANDTGGDGG

-149 AGAAQNTREIEGDTN
+149 GAAAQNPREIEGDTN
-164 PINADTGNDPAV
+164 PINADTGDDGVV

-248 ISVTVTGTTGG
+248 ISVVVTGTTGG
-259 GDLAVTTDPTP
+259 GDLVVTTDPTP

-285 LTVGNNP
+285 LIVGNNP

-320 STITIAAGQSS
+320 STITIPAGQSS
-331 GSIDVAA
+331 GSVDVAA
-338 PANDVYNNPTTL
+338 PANDVYNNPTTI

-359 GNFESLVPSTTP
+359 GNFESLVPSTAP

-379 IDTTTVVLTATTPAG
+379 IDTTTVVLTATVPAG
-394 GAVENG
+394 GALENG

-446 YNGAATVSTAITGVT
+446 YNGA
-461 GGNYEQLSPNTT
+461 
-473 PVVTPVGDSVDVTNV
+473 D
-488 VLTATVPA
+488 
-496 GGAVENGTIVYTA
+496 
-509 TVGAPVTGSPV
+509 
-520 VVTLSNNQT
+520 
-529 ITIAVGETSGT
+529 
-540 VSYTLGNDVYNGAAT
+540 
-555 VSTAITGVTGG
+555 
-566 NYEQLTPNTTPV
+566 
-578 VTPVGDSV
+578 
-586 DVTNVVLTA
+586 
-595 TVPAGGALEN
+595 
-605 GTILYTATVGAP
+605 
-617 VTGSPVVVTLSNNQT
+617 
-632 ITIAVGETSGTVSY
+632 
-646 TLGNDVYNGAA
+646 

-745 TVSYTLGNDVYNGAA
+745 TVSFALGNDVYNGADTI
-760 PVSPAI
+760 STAI
-766 PGVPGGNYEQL
+766 TGVTGGNFEQL
-777 PPTTTP
+777 TPITTP
-783 VVPPVGDSIDV
+783 VVTPVGDSIDV
-794 PNVVLT
+794 TNVVLT

-812 TILYTATVGAPVTG
+812 AILYTATVGAPVTG
-826 SPVVVTLSNNQTITI
+826 SPVVVTLSNNQIITI

-847 GTVSYTLGNDV
+847 GTVSFVLGNDV
-858 YNGAATVS
+858 YNGADTIS
-866 TAITGVTGGNYE
+866 TAITGVTGGDFE
-878 QLTPNTTPV
+878 QLTPITTPV
-887 VTPVGDSVDVTNVVL
+887 VTPVGDSIDVTNVVL
-902 TATVPAGGAVENGT
+902 TATVPAGGALENGA
-916 IVYTATVGAP
+916 ILYTATVGAP

-938 NQTITI
+938 GQTITI
-944 GVGETSGSVS
+944 ALGETSGSVS
-954 YTLGNDVYNG
+954 FPLGNDVYNG
-964 ADTVS
+964 ADTIS
-969 TAITGVTGGNYE
+969 TAITGVTGGDFE
-981 QLTPN
+981 QLTPD

-991 TPVGDSVDVTN
+991 TPVGDSIDVTN

-1056 SYTLGNDVYN
+1056 SFALGNDVYN

-1081 NYEQLTPNTTPV
+1081 NYEQLTPITTPV
-1093 VTPVGDSVDVTN
+1093 VTPVGDSIDVTN

-1160 YALGNDVYIGA
+1160 FALGNDVYNGA
-1171 NTVSTAITGVTG
+1171 DTISTAITGVTG

-1190 PNTTPVVT
+1190 PITTPVVT
-1198 PVSDVIDVTTISLT
+1198 PVGDSIDVTNVVLTATVPAGGALENGTILYTATVGATVTNSPVVVTLSNGQTITIAVGETSGTVSYALGNDVYIGADTVSTAITGVTGGNFEQLTPITTPVVTPVGDVIDVTTIGLT
-1212 GAASVTEGESAS
+1212 GDASVTEGQSAT

-1232 TNVDTQVTLNLSY
+1232 TNVDTQITLNLTY
-1245 GGSATR
+1245 GGSASR
-1251 ADYQGTDTITVTI
+1251 SDFQGPDTITVTI
-1264 KAGETSANFQLPIVD
+1264 PRGQTSVQFQLPILD
-1279 DALVEGRENVVVTI
+1279 DSLVEGRENVVVTI
-1293 ANPTGTNFESLVVN
+1293 ATPTGDNFESLVVD
-1307 PQAASVNTVIIDNDA
+1307 PQASSVDTTIIDNDA

-1340 DTVLALDWASFNIEP
+1340 DTVLALDWASFNIQP
-1355 TANPNLDLGIKF
+1355 TANPNLDVGIKF

-1377 YNDGS
+1377 FNDGT

-1664 STIAVSFGDTRDG
+1664 SSIVVSFGDTLDG
-1677 SELHVLQISGIPVGA
+1677 SEQHVLQISGIPVGA

-1697 ANHVYVS
+1697 ANHTYVS
-1704 EAGGTGTADITGW
+1704 EAGGNGTANITGW
-1717 NLSTLTFTPPTDFN
+1717 DLTTLTFTPPTDFN
-1731 GTVALTVTATATE
+1731 GTVALTVTAIATE
-1744 KADLANPASVSQQLN
+1744 NADLANPASVSQQLN
-1759 IIVDP
+1759 VIVDP

-1789 YTATVDSPVTGA
+1789 YTATVDSPVTGT
-1801 PVVVSLSN
+1801 PVVVTLSN
-1809 NQVITIPVGQT
+1809 TQTITIPVGQT

-1844 GVSGGNYEQLTPNTT
+1844 GVSGGTYEQLTPNTT

-1867 SIDVTS
+1867 SIDVTN

-1903 SPVVVTLSNTQTIT
+1903 SPVVVTLSNTQIIT
-1917 ISVGQT
+1917 IPVGQT

-2052 TGGNYE
+2052 SGGNYE

-2182 ISLSGAVSVTEGESA
+2182 ISLSGTASVTEGESA

-2245 NFQLPIL
+2245 NFQLPII

-2292 DNDAPVVGDNGGVPG
+2292 DNDAPVVGDNGDNNGVAG
-2307 NKLTGTEDTALALNW
+2307 NKLSGTEDNAVALDW
-2322 ASFNI
+2322 ASFNVQ
-2327 EPTANPNL
+2327 PTANPNL

-2363 ADLGTTFSKA
+2363 ADLATTFSKA
-2373 DIDAGKLQFVP
+2373 DIEDGKLQFVP

-2394 KNAGT
+2394 NNAGT

-2458 QGLGNN
+2458 QGLGTN

-2470 ALIKSTIEAA
+2470 ALIKSTIETA

-2601 DIADLVNQGIKVT
+2601 DIADLVNQGINVT

-2652 DGSEL
+2652 DGSEQHL
-2657 HVLQISGIPA
+2657 LQISGIPV
-2667 GAELRDGA
+2667 GAELRDA
-2675 GHSYVSTAGG
+2675 SNNSYISTAGG
-2685 TGTADITTWDL
+2685 NGTADITGWDL
-2696 KTLTITPPTDF
+2696 KTLTITPPANY

-2716 ATATES
+2716 ATATET
-2722 ADLANPASV
+2722 ADQANPASV

-2741 VTDVTNVVL
+2741 VTDVINVVL

-2764 IVYTATVGNPV
+2764 IVYTATVGETV

-2782 KLSNDQVITIPV
+2782 TLSNNQTITIPV
-2794 GETSGSVSYVV
+2794 GQTSGSVSYVV

-2814 SVSTAITGVT
+2814 SVSTTITGAT
-2824 GGNYEQLAPNTT
+2824 GGNYEQLTPITT
-2836 PVVTQVSDSNDVT
+2836 PVVT
-2849 NVVLTAQTPAG
+2849 
-2860 GVAENGTIVYTA
+2860 
-2872 TVGAPVTI
+2872 
-2880 SPVVVT
+2880 
-2886 LSNNQTIT
+2886 
-2894 IPVGQTSGTV
+2894 PVGDT
-2904 SYVVGNDVYKGADSV
+2904 
-2919 STAITGVTGGNY
+2919 
-2931 EQLAPNTTPVVTQ
+2931 
-2944 VSDSNDITNVVLTAQ
+2944 
-2959 TPAGGVAE
+2959 
-2967 NGTIV
+2967 
-2972 YTATVGA
+2972 
-2979 PVTESPVVVT
+2979 
-2989 LSNNQTITIPV
+2989 
-3000 GQTSGTVSYVVG
+3000 
-3012 NDVYKGADSVSTAI
+3012 
-3026 TGVTGGNYEQLAPN
+3026 
-3040 TTPVVTQVSD
+3040 
-3050 VIDVTTISLSGA
+3050 IDVTTISLTGD
-3062 ASVTEGESANYTL
+3062 ASATEGQSATYTL
-3075 TLSNPTNVDT
+3075 TLSNPTNIDT
-3085 KVTLNLNY
+3085 QVTLNLTY
-3093 GGSATGA
+3093 GGTATRGDHGGA
-3100 DYRGTDTITVT
+3100 DSITVT
-3111 IKAGETSAN
+3111 IPKGQTSIQ
-3120 FQLPIVDDA
+3120 FELPIVDDA

-3138 VTIANPT
+3138 VTIATPT
-3145 GSNFESLVVNPQA
+3145 GDNFESLVVNPQA
-3158 ASVNTVIIDNDAPVV
+3158 ASVDTTIIDNDAPVV

-3178 NKGVA
+3178 NNGVA

-3191 DNAVALDWASFNV
+3191 DTAVALDWASFNV
-3204 QPTANPTLDL
+3204 QPTANPGLDL

-3224 GNLQF
+3224 GLLQF
-3229 NDGSGWKNLTQADLG
+3229 KDGSEWKDLTAADLG
-3244 TTFSKADIDAGKL
+3244 TTFSKAQIEGGAL
-3257 QFVPVAD
+3257 RFVPVAD

-3271 KNAGTGDQ
+3271 NNAGTGDQ

-3326 LIKYTYTGLKGLG
+3326 LIKYTYTDLQGLG
-3339 TNGEGADPALIKS
+3339 NTGEGADPALIKS
-3352 TIEAANRP
+3352 TIEAAGSRP
-3360 QGVVIS
+3360 GVVIAD
-3366 NVGDTSVVQGTGTK
+3366 VGDTNIVQGTATK

-3404 FNVGGKDLATAH
+3404 INVGGKDLGTAH
-3416 WGPGSS
+3416 WG
-3422 PNAGVFS
+3422 AGVDPTSGDFS
-3429 GTFKPTETGYY
+3429 GSITPSETGYY

-3453 NYTLNLSVDQGP
+3453 FYDLNLSVDQGP
-3465 ATAIGKSGALLYT
+3465 STSIGASGVPLYT
-3478 DIADLVNQGIKVTPH
+3478 DIADLVNQGINVTPH

-3531 SELHVLQISGIPA
+3531 SEQHLLQISGIPE
-3544 GAELRDGAGHSYVS
+3544 GAVLRDGANHSYVS
-3558 TAGGTGTADITKWD
+3558 AAGGTGTADITTWD

-3579 PPTDFNGTLA
+3579 PPTDFTGTLA

-3595 ATENAD
+3595 ATESAD
-3601 PANPASV
+3601 QANPASV
-3608 TQKLNVIV
+3608 SQQLDVIV
-3616 DAVNDAPV
+3616 DAVNEAPA
-3624 VAMDERVVFNEG
+3624 VAMDQQMVFNEG
-3636 SAQAVHLVTGLSIS
+3636 SAESVNLVSGLIIS
-3650 DKDNTVGDQLQS
+3650 DKDNTAGDQLQS

-3674 TLSSA
+3674 ILSSA
-3679 FATGNGT
+3679 FETGKGT
-3686 TTQGIAYKVAG
+3686 TTQGIGYKVDG
-3697 VGSDGTM
+3697 VASDGTM
-3704 TITLEGAASRAT
+3704 TITLEGMASRAV
-3716 YQDVISSI
+3716 YQELISSI
-3724 MFKATGEHPEST
+3724 QFKATGEHPEST

-3746 TGVQGNGANAA
+3746 TGVQGNGVNGAS
-3757 TSVVANS
+3757 SVVANS
-3764 VMMVKPAVV
+3764 TMAVKPAVV
-3773 VTLSADPQTFEGG
+3773 VTLSAEPEAVEGG

-3801 VNAQDTIRVDIGNGA
+3801 VDAQDTIRVDIGNGA
-3816 NISIAKGA
+3816 SISIAKGA

-3856 NVTLMPSTTPVNVLV
+3856 NVTLMPGTTPVNVLV

-3940 GMITVAVTGIANAAD
+3940 GILTVAVAGIANAAN
-3955 GKPIDGNFEKLLYQD
+3955 GKPIDGNFENLQYKD

-3994 GQSAIYTLTLSHE
+3994 GQSAVYTLTLSHE

-4030 QTTVVINADK
+4030 QTTVVIAADK
-4040 SSATFPISALS
+4040 SSATFPIITLS

-4083 SVAINIIDNTLVAD
+4083 SIAINIIDNTLVAD

-4126 FTVGGTSYAMDANGH
+4126 FTVGGTSYAMDASGH
-4141 ASAPVTATVGN
+4141 ASAQVFAEVDKP
-4152 QSVTVGN
+4152 SVVVGN

-4172 AKGYEHWSGTVP
+4172 AKGYEHWSGTLP
-4184 TVSYTTN
+4184 TVSYTTD

-4196 TLDITVAPVS
+4196 TLNITVAPVS

-4214 NPTSWTLSGDANTV
+4214 SPTSWTLSGDANTV

-4370 TGVAGKAIALSEITS
+4370 TGVAGKAIALSEISS

-4408 LSDGTH
+4408 LSDGAH

-4424 ADVSDWNLSTLT
+4424 ADVSNWNLSALT
-4436 LTTAANAPA
+4436 LTTAANAPV

-4475 VEAKQSYSAIT
+4475 VAAKQSYSAIT

-4538 DSVANAV
+4538 DSVATAV

-4602 ESAFYKAATWFNG
+4602 EAAFYKAEAWFKG

-4639 LDTAGNRQGDGR
+4639 LDAANNRQGDGR
-4651 TTNSAVVEGS
+4651 TTNNAVIDGS

-4678 VGNNSNSATVAT
+4678 VGNSASVTT

-4712 LKNSIITAGGDTI
+4712 LKNSLITAGGDTI

-4756 YVKSVTNASSVTSE
+4756 YVKSVTNTSSVTSE

-4803 NDFLNGGDGDD
+4803 NDFLNGGDGND
-4814 IIYGQRGDDTLRGGA
+4814 IIYGQSGNDTLRGGA
-4829 GNDVLFGGAGKDTFV
+4829 GNDILFGGAGKDTFV
-4844 WKSGDVGTDTIKD
+4844 WKSGDVGSDTIKD

-4902 GMTSASATVT
+4902 GMASAAASVT

>member
-1 MSSVVAIVKSIVG
+1 
-14 QVFAVSP
+14 
-21 EGIRRVLIEGDRL
+21 
-34 FAGEQVVTGEAGA
+34 
-47 VTLALADGR
+47 
-56 TIDLGRDTQW
+56 
-66 SANTPDSIADLS
+66 
-78 AATAQAAPSVE
+78 
-89 ELQQA
+89 
-94 IAAGA
+94 
-99 DPTQDLEA
+99 
-107 TAAGPGANDTGGEGG
+107 
-122 GSHSFVLLSE
+122 
-132 TAGEVDPTVGYP
+132 
-144 TEGPN
+144 
-149 AGAAQNTREIEGDTN
+149 
-164 PINADTGNDPAV
+164 
-176 QRTATLTVTATT
+176 
-188 AITEAGGVIT
+188 
-198 YTATVTQAP
+198 
-207 SADLTVNLSNGQ
+207 
-219 SVLIPAGQT
+219 
-228 TGAVNVTVP
+228 
-237 DTNTPYIDPSQ
+237 
-248 ISVTVTGTTGG
+248 
-259 GDLAVTTDPTP
+259 
-270 AVTRVDDTIDVTTVT
+270 
-285 LTVGNNP
+285 
-292 VTEGTTITYTAV
+292 
-304 LTNPAQTP
+304 
-312 VTVTLSNG
+312 
-320 STITIAAGQSS
+320 
-331 GSIDVAA
+331 
-338 PANDVYNNPTTL
+338 
-350 NTTITGATG
+350 
-359 GNFESLVPSTTP
+359 
-371 AVVNIVDS
+371 
-379 IDTTTVVLTATTPAG
+379 
-394 GAVENG
+394 
-400 TIVYT
+400 
-405 ATIGAPVT
+405 
-413 GSPVVVTLSN
+413 
-423 NQTITIGVGETS
+423 
-435 GSVSFPLGNDV
+435 GNDV
-446 YNGAATVSTAITGVT
+446 YNGA
-461 GGNYEQLSPNTT
+461 
-473 PVVTPVGDSVDVTNV
+473 D
-488 VLTATVPA
+488 
-496 GGAVENGTIVYTA
+496 
-509 TVGAPVTGSPV
+509 
-520 VVTLSNNQT
+520 
-529 ITIAVGETSGT
+529 
-540 VSYTLGNDVYNGAAT
+540 
-555 VSTAITGVTGG
+555 
-566 NYEQLTPNTTPV
+566 
-578 VTPVGDSV
+578 
-586 DVTNVVLTA
+586 
-595 TVPAGGALEN
+595 
-605 GTILYTATVGAP
+605 
-617 VTGSPVVVTLSNNQT
+617 
-632 ITIAVGETSGTVSY
+632 
-646 TLGNDVYNGAA
+646 

-709 TILYTA
+709 TI
-715 TVGAPVTGSPVVVT
+715 V
-729 LSNNQTIT
+729 
-737 IAVGETSG
+737 
-745 TVSYTLGNDVYNGAA
+745 
-760 PVSPAI
+760 
-766 PGVPGGNYEQL
+766 
-777 PPTTTP
+777 
-783 VVPPVGDSIDV
+783 
-794 PNVVLT
+794 
-800 ATVPAGGALENG
+800 
-812 TILYTATVGAPVTG
+812 
-826 SPVVVTLSNNQTITI
+826 
-841 AVGETS
+841 
-847 GTVSYTLGNDV
+847 
-858 YNGAATVS
+858 
-866 TAITGVTGGNYE
+866 
-878 QLTPNTTPV
+878 
-887 VTPVGDSVDVTNVVL
+887 
-902 TATVPAGGAVENGT
+902 
-916 IVYTATVGAP
+916 
-926 VTGSPVVVTLSN
+926 
-938 NQTITI
+938 
-944 GVGETSGSVS
+944 
-954 YTLGNDVYNG
+954 
-964 ADTVS
+964 
-969 TAITGVTGGNYE
+969 
-981 QLTPN
+981 
-986 TTPVV
+986 
-991 TPVGDSVDVTN
+991 
-1002 VVLTATVPAGGAL
+1002 
-1015 ENGTIL
+1015 
-1021 YTATVGAPVTGSP
+1021 
-1034 VVVTLSNNQ
+1034 
-1043 TITIAVGETSGTV
+1043 
-1056 SYTLGNDVYN
+1056 
-1066 GADTVSTAITGVTGG
+1066 
-1081 NYEQLTPNTTPV
+1081 
-1093 VTPVGDSVDVTN
+1093 
-1105 VVLTATVPAG
+1105 
-1115 GALENGTIL
+1115 

-1442 ALVGKPGTVVID
+1442 ALVGRPGTVVID

-1484 GTNGE
+1484 GNNGE

-1612 TSIGA
+1612 TSIGT

-1638 HVDANGDG
+1638 RVDANGDG

-1789 YTATVDSPVTGA
+1789 YTATVDSPVTGS
-1801 PVVVSLSN
+1801 PVVVNLSN
-1809 NQVITIPVGQT
+1809 TQVITIPVGQT

-1867 SIDVTS
+1867 SIDVTN
-1873 VVLTATVPAG
+1873 VVLTAAVPTG

-1917 ISVGQT
+1917 IPVGQT

-1936 KGADNVSTGITG
+1936 KGADSVSTGITG

-1974 TNVVLTA
+1974 TSVVLTA

-2836 PVVTQVSDSNDVT
+2836 PVVTPVSDSNDVTNVVLTAQTPAGGVAENGTIVYTATVGAPVTESPVVVTLSNNQTITIPVGQTSGSVSYVVGNDVYKGADSVSTGITGVTGGNYEQLAPNTTPVVTPVSDSNDVT

-2894 IPVGQTSGTV
+2894 IPVGQTSGSV

-2944 VSDSNDITNVVLTAQ
+2944 VSDSNDVTNVVLTAQ
-2959 TPAGGVAE
+2959 TPVGGVAE

-2989 LSNNQTITIPV
+2989 LSNNQIITIPV
-3000 GQTSGTVSYVVG
+3000 GQTSGSVSYVVG

-3085 KVTLNLNY
+3085 KVTLNLSY
-3093 GGSATGA
+3093 GGTATRA
-3100 DYRGTDTITVT
+3100 DYVGPDSNSITVT
-3111 IKAGETSAN
+3111 IPKGQTSVQ

-3183 GNKLSGTE
+3183 GNKLIGTE

-3204 QPTANPTLDL
+3204 QPTANPNLDL

-3271 KNAGTGDQ
+3271 KNAGIGDQ

-3326 LIKYTYTGLKGLG
+3326 LIKYTYTDLQGLG
-3339 TNGEGADPALIKS
+3339 DTGEGADPALIKS
-3352 TIEAANRP
+3352 TIEAAGSRP
-3360 QGVVIS
+3360 GVVIAD
-3366 NVGDTSVVQGTGTK
+3366 VGDTNIVQGTATK

-3404 FNVGGKDLATAH
+3404 INVGGKDLGTAH
-3416 WGPGSS
+3416 WG
-3422 PNAGVFS
+3422 AGVDPTSGDFS
-3429 GTFKPTETGYY
+3429 GSITPSETGYY

-3453 NYTLNLSVDQGP
+3453 FYDLNLSVDQGP
-3465 ATAIGKSGALLYT
+3465 ATSIGASGVPLYT
-3478 DIADLVNQGIKVTPH
+3478 DIADLVNQGINVTPH

-3531 SELHVLQISGIPA
+3531 SEQHLLQISGIPE
-3544 GAELRDGAGHSYVS
+3544 GAVLRDGANHSYVS
-3558 TAGGTGTADITKWD
+3558 AAGGTGTADITTWD

-3579 PPTDFNGTLA
+3579 PPADFTGTLA

-3595 ATENAD
+3595 ATESAD
-3601 PANPASV
+3601 QANPASV
-3608 TQKLNVIV
+3608 SQQLNVVV
-3616 DAVNDAPV
+3616 DAVNEAPV
-3624 VAMDERVVFNEG
+3624 VAMDQQMVFNEG
-3636 SAQAVHLVTGLSIS
+3636 SAESINLVSGLIIS
-3650 DKDNTVGDQLQS
+3650 DKDNAAGDQLQS

-3674 TLSSA
+3674 ILSSA
-3679 FATGNGT
+3679 FEAGKGT
-3686 TTQGIAYKVAG
+3686 TTQGIGYKVDG
-3697 VGSDGTM
+3697 VASDGTM
-3704 TITLEGAASRAT
+3704 TITLEGMASRAA
-3716 YQDVISSI
+3716 YQELISSI
-3724 MFKATGEHPEST
+3724 QFKATGEHPEST

-3746 TGVQGNGANAA
+3746 TGVQGNGVNGAS
-3757 TSVVANS
+3757 SVVANS
-3764 VMMVKPAVV
+3764 TMAVKPAVV
-3773 VTLSADPQTFEGG
+3773 VTLSAEPEAVEGG

-3816 NISIAKGA
+3816 SISIAKGA

-3856 NVTLMPSTTPVNVLV
+3856 NVTLMPGTTPVNVLV

-3940 GMITVAVTGIANAAD
+3940 GIITVAVAGIANAAN

-4126 FTVGGTSYAMDANGH
+4126 LTVGGTSYAMDANGH

-4475 VEAKQSYSAIT
+4475 VEAKQSYSTIT

-4556 VKVTIVDFGTDAKQG
+4556 VKVTIVDFGTDAQQG
-4571 ATLTLTPN
+4571 TTLTLKAN
-4579 MSLDAIKAGLGL
+4579 MSLDEIKKDLGL
-4591 NALTATGGTNY
+4591 NAITANGGTNY

-4885 LSTDTAGNSTLQ
+4885 LSTDTAGNSILQ

-4902 GMTSASATVT
+4902 GMTSAAATVT

>member
-107 TAAGPGANDTGGEGG
+107 TAAGPGGNDTGGEGG

-149 AGAAQNTREIEGDTN
+149 AAAAQNTREIEGDTN
-164 PINADTGNDPAV
+164 PINADTGDDPAV

-219 SVLIPAGQT
+219 SVIIPAGQT

-248 ISVTVTGTTGG
+248 ISATVTGTTGG

-285 LTVGNNP
+285 LTVANNP

-320 STITIAAGQSS
+320 STITIPAGQSS
-331 GSIDVAA
+331 GSVDVAA

-446 YNGAATVSTAITGVT
+446 YNGADTISTAITG
-461 GGNYEQLSPNTT
+461 
-473 PVVTPVGDSVDVTNV
+473 
-488 VLTATVPA
+488 A
-496 GGAVENGTIVYTA
+496 
-509 TVGAPVTGSPV
+509 
-520 VVTLSNNQT
+520 
-529 ITIAVGETSGT
+529 
-540 VSYTLGNDVYNGAAT
+540 
-555 VSTAITGVTGG
+555 
-566 NYEQLTPNTTPV
+566 
-578 VTPVGDSV
+578 
-586 DVTNVVLTA
+586 
-595 TVPAGGALEN
+595 
-605 GTILYTATVGAP
+605 
-617 VTGSPVVVTLSNNQT
+617 
-632 ITIAVGETSGTVSY
+632 
-646 TLGNDVYNGAA
+646 
-657 TVSTAITG
+657 
-665 VTGGNYEQLTPNTTP
+665 TGGNYEQLTPNTTP

-745 TVSYTLGNDVYNGAA
+745 TVSYA
-760 PVSPAI
+760 
-766 PGVPGGNYEQL
+766 
-777 PPTTTP
+777 
-783 VVPPVGDSIDV
+783 
-794 PNVVLT
+794 
-800 ATVPAGGALENG
+800 
-812 TILYTATVGAPVTG
+812 
-826 SPVVVTLSNNQTITI
+826 
-841 AVGETS
+841 
-847 GTVSYTLGNDV
+847 LGNDV

-887 VTPVGDSVDVTNVVL
+887 VTPVGD
-902 TATVPAGGAVENGT
+902 
-916 IVYTATVGAP
+916 
-926 VTGSPVVVTLSN
+926 
-938 NQTITI
+938 
-944 GVGETSGSVS
+944 
-954 YTLGNDVYNG
+954 
-964 ADTVS
+964 
-969 TAITGVTGGNYE
+969 
-981 QLTPN
+981 
-986 TTPVV
+986 
-991 TPVGDSVDVTN
+991 
-1002 VVLTATVPAGGAL
+1002 
-1015 ENGTIL
+1015 
-1021 YTATVGAPVTGSP
+1021 
-1034 VVVTLSNNQ
+1034 
-1043 TITIAVGETSGTV
+1043 
-1056 SYTLGNDVYN
+1056 
-1066 GADTVSTAITGVTGG
+1066 
-1081 NYEQLTPNTTPV
+1081 
-1093 VTPVGDSVDVTN
+1093 
-1105 VVLTATVPAG
+1105 
-1115 GALENGTIL
+1115 
-1124 YTATVG
+1124 
-1130 APVTGSP
+1130 
-1137 VVVTLSNNQT
+1137 
-1147 ITIAVGETSGTVS
+1147 
-1160 YALGNDVYIGA
+1160 
-1171 NTVSTAITGVTG
+1171 
-1183 GNYEQLT
+1183 
-1190 PNTTPVVT
+1190 
-1198 PVSDVIDVTTISLT
+1198 VIDVTTVSLT
-1212 GAASVTEGESAS
+1212 GAASVTEGDSAT

-1264 KAGETSANFQLPIVD
+1264 KAGETSANFQLPTVD
-1279 DALVEGRENVVVTI
+1279 DALVEGRENVVVAI

-1377 YNDGS
+1377 FNDGS

-1484 GTNGE
+1484 GNNGE

-1612 TSIGA
+1612 TSIGT

-1638 HVDANGDG
+1638 RVDANGDG

-1789 YTATVDSPVTGA
+1789 YTATVDSPVTGS
-1801 PVVVSLSN
+1801 PVVVNLSN
-1809 NQVITIPVGQT
+1809 TQVITIPVGQT

-1835 ADTVSTGIT
+1835 ADTVSTSIT
-1844 GVSGGNYEQLTPNTT
+1844 GVSGGT
-1859 PVVTPVGD
+1859 
-1867 SIDVTS
+1867 
-1873 VVLTATVPAG
+1873 
-1883 GVAEN
+1883 
-1888 GTIVYTATV
+1888 
-1897 GAPVTG
+1897 
-1903 SPVVVTLSNTQTIT
+1903 
-1917 ISVGQT
+1917 
-1923 SGSVSYVVGNDVY
+1923 
-1936 KGADNVSTGITG
+1936 
-1948 VSGGNYEQLT
+1948 YEQLT

-1965 TPVSDSNDV
+1965 TPVSDV
-1974 TNVVLTA
+1974 
-1981 AVPAGGAVENGTI
+1981 I
-1994 VYTATVG
+1994 
-2001 APVTGS
+2001 
-2007 PVVVTLSNNQT
+2007 
-2018 ITIGVGETS
+2018 
-2027 GTVSY
+2027 
-2032 TLGNDV
+2032 
-2038 YNGANPVS
+2038 
-2046 TAITGV
+2046 
-2052 TGGNYE
+2052 
-2058 QLTPNT
+2058 
-2064 TPVVTPVGDS
+2064 
-2074 TDITNVVLTA
+2074 
-2084 TVPAGG
+2084 
-2090 ALENGTIV
+2090 
-2098 YTATVGAPVTGSPV
+2098 
-2112 VVTLSNNQTITIGV
+2112 
-2126 GETSGTVS
+2126 
-2134 YTLGNDVYTGAATVS
+2134 
-2149 TAITGVTGGN
+2149 
-2159 YEQLTPNTT
+2159 
-2168 PIVTQVGDVTDVTT
+2168 DVTT
-2182 ISLSGAVSVTEGESA
+2182 ISLTGAASVTEGESA
-2197 SYTLTLSNPTNVDTQ
+2197 TYTLTLSNPTNVDTQ

-2221 SATGA
+2221 TATRA
-2226 DYRGTD
+2226 DYVGPD
-2232 TITVTIKAGETSA
+2232 SNSNSITVTIPKGQTSVQ
-2245 NFQLPIL
+2245 FQLPIV

-2267 ANPTGTNFES
+2267 ANPTGSNFES

-2307 NKLTGTEDTALALNW
+2307 NKLTGTEDTVLALDW

-2348 NLQFNDGS
+2348 SLQFNDGS
-2356 GWKNLTQ
+2356 GWRDLTQ
-2363 ADLGTTFSKA
+2363 ADLGTTFSKTQ
-2373 DIDAGKLQFVP
+2373 IDAGTLRFVP

-2394 KNAGT
+2394 PNAGT
-2399 GDQHSDYASFTFTPT
+2399 GDQRSDYANFTFTPT

-2421 PGTVTIDIKPV
+2421 PGTVVIDIKPV
-2432 ADAPILSLTPDY
+2432 ADVPVLSVAQT
-2444 VVPTGLIKYTYTGL
+2444 VSGLIKYTYTDL
-2458 QGLGNN
+2458 QGLGNT

-2480 NRPQGVVV
+2480 GSRPGVII
-2488 ADVGDTNVVQ
+2488 ADVGDTNIVQ
-2498 GTSTKV
+2498 GTATKV

-2516 TFTGKADDGLLIN
+2516 TFSGKADDGLLIN

-2534 LSTAHWGA
+2534 LGTAHWGA

-2550 FSGTFKPTETGY
+2550 FSGSITPSETGY

-2574 PGFYGLNLSVDQG
+2574 PGFYDLNLSVDQG
-2587 PVTPIGQSGALLYT
+2587 PATSIGQSGVPLYS
-2601 DIADLVNQGIKVT
+2601 DISEVINQGIDVV
-2614 PHVDGNG
+2614 PNVDANG

-2636 TAIQLSTIN
+2636 TAIQLSTIA
-2645 VTFGDTR
+2645 VSFGDTR

-2722 ADLANPASV
+2722 ADSANPASV

-2764 IVYTATVGNPV
+2764 IVYTATVSETV
-2775 TGTPVVV
+2775 AGTPVVV
-2782 KLSNDQVITIPV
+2782 FLSNNQTITIPV
-2794 GETSGSVSYVV
+2794 GQTSGSVSYVV

-2814 SVSTAITGVT
+2814 SISTTITGAS
-2824 GGNYEQLAPNTT
+2824 GGNYEQLTPIAT
-2836 PVVTQVSDSNDVT
+2836 PVVT
-2849 NVVLTAQTPAG
+2849 
-2860 GVAENGTIVYTA
+2860 
-2872 TVGAPVTI
+2872 
-2880 SPVVVT
+2880 
-2886 LSNNQTIT
+2886 
-2894 IPVGQTSGTV
+2894 PVG
-2904 SYVVGNDVYKGADSV
+2904 DS
-2919 STAITGVTGGNY
+2919 
-2931 EQLAPNTTPVVTQ
+2931 
-2944 VSDSNDITNVVLTAQ
+2944 
-2959 TPAGGVAE
+2959 
-2967 NGTIV
+2967 
-2972 YTATVGA
+2972 
-2979 PVTESPVVVT
+2979 
-2989 LSNNQTITIPV
+2989 
-3000 GQTSGTVSYVVG
+3000 
-3012 NDVYKGADSVSTAI
+3012 
-3026 TGVTGGNYEQLAPN
+3026 
-3040 TTPVVTQVSD
+3040 
-3050 VIDVTTISLSGA
+3050 IDVTTIGLTGD
-3062 ASVTEGESANYTL
+3062 ASATEGQSATYTL

-3085 KVTLNLNY
+3085 QVTLNLSY
-3093 GGSATGA
+3093 GGTATRV
-3100 DYRGTDTITVT
+3100 DYVGPDSNSNSITVT
-3111 IKAGETSAN
+3111 IPKGQTSVQ

-3204 QPTANPTLDL
+3204 QPTANPNLDL

-3224 GNLQF
+3224 GSLQF
-3229 NDGSGWKNLTQADLG
+3229 NDGSGWRDLTQADLG
-3244 TTFSKADIDAGKL
+3244 TTFSKTQIDAGTL
-3257 QFVPVAD
+3257 RFVPVAD

-3271 KNAGTGDQ
+3271 PNAGTGDQ

-3326 LIKYTYTGLKGLG
+3326 LIKYTYTDLQGLG
-3339 TNGEGADPALIKS
+3339 DTGEGADPALIKS
-3352 TIEAANRP
+3352 TIEAAGSRP
-3360 QGVVIS
+3360 GVVIAD
-3366 NVGDTSVVQGTGTK
+3366 VGDTNIVQGTATK

-3404 FNVGGKDLATAH
+3404 INVGGKDLGTAH
-3416 WGPGSS
+3416 WG
-3422 PNAGVFS
+3422 AGVDPTSGDFS
-3429 GTFKPTETGYY
+3429 GSITPSETGYY

-3453 NYTLNLSVDQGP
+3453 FYDLNLSVDQGP
-3465 ATAIGKSGALLYT
+3465 ATSIGASGVPLYT
-3478 DIADLVNQGIKVTPH
+3478 DIADLVNQGINVTPH

-3531 SELHVLQISGIPA
+3531 SEQHLLQISGIPE
-3544 GAELRDGAGHSYVS
+3544 GAVLRDGANHSYVS
-3558 TAGGTGTADITKWD
+3558 AAGGTGTADITTWD

-3579 PPTDFNGTLA
+3579 PPADFTGTLA

-3595 ATENAD
+3595 ATESAD
-3601 PANPASV
+3601 QANPASV
-3608 TQKLNVIV
+3608 SQQLNVIV
-3616 DAVNDAPV
+3616 DAVNEAPV
-3624 VAMDERVVFNEG
+3624 VAMDQQMVFNEG
-3636 SAQAVHLVTGLSIS
+3636 SAESINLVSGLIIS
-3650 DKDNTVGDQLQS
+3650 DKDNTAGDQLQS

-3674 TLSSA
+3674 ILTSA
-3679 FATGNGT
+3679 FEAGKGT
-3686 TTQGIAYKVAG
+3686 TTQGIGYKVDG
-3697 VGSDGTM
+3697 VASDGTM
-3704 TITLEGAASRAT
+3704 TITLEGMASRAA
-3716 YQDVISSI
+3716 YQELISSI
-3724 MFKATGEHPEST
+3724 QFKATGEHPEST
-3736 VRQVSVEVTD
+3736 MRQVSVEVTD
-3746 TGVQGNGANAA
+3746 TGVQGNGVNGAS
-3757 TSVVANS
+3757 SVVANS
-3764 VMMVKPAVV
+3764 TMAVKPAVV
-3773 VTLSADPQTFEGG
+3773 VTLSAEPEAVEGG

-3816 NISIAKGA
+3816 SISIAKGA

-3856 NVTLMPSTTPVNVLV
+3856 NVTLMPGTTPVNVLV

-3940 GMITVAVTGIANAAD
+3940 GIITVAVAGIANAAN

-3994 GQSAIYTLTLSHE
+3994 GQSAVYTLTLSHE

-4126 FTVGGTSYAMDANGH
+4126 FTVGGTSYAMDASGH
-4141 ASAPVTATVGN
+4141 ATAQVFAAVDKP
-4152 QSVTVGN
+4152 SVAVGN

-4206 DTPLLSVA
+4206 DTPLLNVA

-4556 VKVTIVDFGTDAKQG
+4556 VKVTIVDFGTDAQQG
-4571 ATLTLTPN
+4571 TTLTLKTN
-4579 MSLDAIKAGLGL
+4579 MSLDEIKKDLGL
-4591 NALTATGGTNY
+4591 NAITANGGTNY

-4744 GVTTEGTAALTE
+4744 GVTTEGTAALTRVRE
-4756 YVKSVTNASSVTSE
+4756 IGHQRKLRHLRAGTRLHHQARQRFQRRACQLRGPGRSVHRR
-4770 QVHDY
+4770 Q
-4775 ITKHASDFNVGPA
+4775 G
-4788 SSEGQAGLFTVAKGG
+4788 
-4803 NDFLNGGDGDD
+4803 
-4814 IIYGQRGDDTLRGGA
+4814 GQR
-4829 GNDVLFGGAGKDTFV
+4829 
-4844 WKSGDVGTDTIKD
+4844 
-4857 FSHAEGDKL
+4857 
-4866 DLSDLLPSDAETNL
+4866 LP
-4880 ANYLK
+4880 
-4885 LSTDTAGNSTLQ
+4885 Q
-4897 ISTKG
+4897 RR
-4902 GMTSASATVT
+4902 
-4912 PDVTIKVDNA
+4912 
-4922 HWGSG
+4922 
-4927 TDAIKSLISG
+4927 
-4937 GDLLVKHHD
+4937 